1 VDQPLASSEDEE
13 SALIPCQVGE
23 DGDNVVYSFATPA
36 PGPSRENRPDRKQ
49 VRILSLSAEG

>member
-36 PGPSRENRPDRKQ
+36 PVQ
-49 VRILSLSAEG
+49 VVRTGLIGSKSGFSA